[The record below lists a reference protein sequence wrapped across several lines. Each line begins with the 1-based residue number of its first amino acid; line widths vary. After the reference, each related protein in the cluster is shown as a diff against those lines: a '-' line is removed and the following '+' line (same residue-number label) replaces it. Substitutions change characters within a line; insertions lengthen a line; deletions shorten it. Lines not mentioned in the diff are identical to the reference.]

1 MTLFHAFVL
10 LAAASLPGLD
20 GRAAGPATAG
30 QSAGKTFSISIDGS
44 AGVRVVAACLVDWG
58 DEADVV
64 TLKGEVPLSRKVEA
78 VGLACQVKKL
88 GRAGKL
94 VIEVRKNGRVVSR
107 NASSGAGSVV
117 SFSLQ

>member
-1 MTLFHAFVL
+1 MALRHTLAL
-10 LAAASLPGLD
+10 LAAMTAAA
-20 GRAAGPATAG
+20 AAGPIAAG
-30 QSAGKTFSISIDGS
+30 QASAKTFSISIDGS

-64 TLKGEVPLSRKVEA
+64 TLKGEVPLTRKVEA

-88 GRAGKL
+88 GRSGKL
-94 VIEVRKNGRVVSR
+94 VIEVRKNGRLVSR
-107 NASSGAGSVV
+107 NAVSGSSSVV